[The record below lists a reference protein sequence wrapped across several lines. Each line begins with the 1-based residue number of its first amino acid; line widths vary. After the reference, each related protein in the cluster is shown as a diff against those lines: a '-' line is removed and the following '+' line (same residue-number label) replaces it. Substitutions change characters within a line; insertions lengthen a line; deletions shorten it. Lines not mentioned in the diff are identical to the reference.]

1 MVCYQ
6 ENDNTE
12 RIVAETRV
20 TPENQHQQVEQE
32 VEDEDYDDLPEL
44 EWGSSDNNNIN
55 PAEEEDE
62 QVDNDRVERMNY
74 LREQQTEEFY
84 RRFGEEG
91 DFLQSSA
98 FELPEF
104 LRRPQ
109 RSEEEEE
116 TDVTRFRYINRRRE
130 LLSSVLYDNIANDFF
145 LN

>member
-6 ENDNTE
+6 EIDNME

-20 TPENQHQQVEQE
+20 TPENQQQQVEQQ
-32 VEDEDYDDLPEL
+32 VEEEDYDDLPEL
-44 EWGSSDNNNIN
+44 EWGSSDIN

-74 LREQQTEEFY
+74 LQEQQTEEFY

-91 DFLQSSA
+91 DFLPSSV

-109 RSEEEEE
+109 RSEEEQE
-116 TDVTRFRYINRRRE
+116 DVTRFRYINNRRRE

>member
-6 ENDNTE
+6 ENDNME

-20 TPENQHQQVEQE
+20 ILGNQDQQVEQ
-32 VEDEDYDDLPEL
+32 VEEEDYDDLPEL
-44 EWGSSDNNNIN
+44 EWGSSDNNNNIN

-74 LREQQTEEFY
+74 LQEQQTEEFY
-84 RRFGEEG
+84 RRFSEEG
-91 DFLQSSA
+91 DFFSSTA
-98 FELPEF
+98 FQLPEF
-104 LRRPQ
+104 FTRPQ